1 MTEFQFEMLT
11 NIEQY
16 YNDEYISI
24 TRVVNGT
31 LDRTIFTPAE
41 IVRNTLQRMLGVALF
56 AQKYLSYDDVNTL
69 YEEYKT
75 KIENL
80 T

>member
-24 TRVVNGT
+24 ARVVNGT

-56 AQKYLSYDDVNTL
+56 AQKYLSYDNVNTL